1 MTLLHTQYASGNQ
14 FTAGASGGTIG
25 VSGINDVT
33 GRVNFGGFDF
43 PQVANIG
50 FTSGAANEILTATYE
65 GENQSYV
72 QTMVYN
78 AEISPVSVIV
88 SGTSIG
94 SVVEWVFYYE
104 TAGSLATS
112 TGGLVAGSIS
122 IT

>member
-1 MTLLHTQYASGNQ
+1 MTLLHEQFISGAM
-14 FTAGASGGTIG
+14 FTAGNAGQQVG
-25 VSGINDVT
+25 VSGINEIT

-50 FTSGAANEILTATYE
+50 FTSGTANEILTATYD

-72 QTMVYN
+72 QTVTYN
-78 AEISPVSVIV
+78 AEFSPLIVEV

-94 SVVEWVFYYE
+94 SVVRWDFYYG
-104 TAGSLATS
+104 TGSGTTS